1 MKYIKL
7 KILLACAVSFLLA
20 SCGGKTVTET
30 IGGKISGLSS
40 GATLQLILQNNS
52 GDNFTAK
59 GSGTFTFATPIDVGS
74 TYDVTVY
81 QQPTGETCVV
91 ENPVG
96 TVEQSIGN
104 VDSVVVI
111 CTPTLSA
118 SNEVSG
124 TVSPVSVSGF
134 TSGKSVILTNNGT
147 ESITVNGTSSGSA
160 VNFSFP
166 TPLAIGAT
174 YNVQVYSA
182 TGTTCTATNNTGTIQ
197 ATVTQTPVT
206 ITCT

>member
-30 IGGKISGLSS
+30 IGGRISGLSS
-40 GATLQLILQNNS
+40 GTTLPLILQNNS
-52 GDNFTAK
+52 GDNFTAN
-59 GSGTFTFATPIDVGS
+59 GNETFTFATPIDVGS

-91 ENPVG
+91 ENPTG

-111 CTPTLSA
+111 CTPALSAANEVFGTVTGLASGSSITLS
-118 SNEVSG
+118 
-124 TVSPVSVSGF
+124 
-134 TSGKSVILTNNGT
+134 ING
-147 ESITVNGTSSGSA
+147 IDPIVVYGASSGNA
-160 VNFSFP
+160 VSFNFL
-166 TPLAIGAT
+166 PL
-174 YNVQVYSA
+174 A
-182 TGTTCTATNNTGTIQ
+182 TGTEYSVEVSSKPTGVTCTLSNNAGTIPTTT
-197 ATVTQTPVT
+197 AVVVS
-206 ITCT
+206 CT